1 MKRII
6 LLTIVL
12 FVQNILFAQI
22 ETLSSEWSGTG
33 FALNKGYVVT
43 NYHVVEG
50 ARTIRIVGI
59 HGEMYKA
66 YKAIVVAV
74 DTNNDIALLKITD
87 KNFKGFNV
95 IPYSVKTQLA
105 EVGESVFILGYPLT
119 QTMGDEVKLTT
130 GVISSRS
137 GFQGDKSI
145 YQTTAPIQPG
155 NSGGPLFDNNG
166 NIIGIVCAK
175 HTGAENV
182 GYAIKSAYL
191 KNLLETSLDI
201 PILPSSNLLSNQ
213 SLPNKVKLAK
223 KFVYLI
229 YCSDE
234 YDVENDEEEKPKNR
248 STQYVEIVPPLT
260 YEVKEFNIYT
270 TSENHNKTI
279 KIKKLRTSEEYTE
292 IDVEVHNYSFRDT
305 LIGVPEDLYISAGK
319 YAYALDDVKGLLISP
334 HAQNLRAQQCIKAT
348 LYFSPIP
355 AEIRK
360 ISLQGGGKDWYFW
373 GITFGE

>member
-1 MKRII
+1 MKRILLSFI
-6 LLTIVL
+6 VLLTQN
-12 FVQNILFAQI
+12 FVFAQL
-22 ETLSSEWSGTG
+22 EALSSEWSGSG

-50 ARTIRIVGI
+50 ARTIRIVGVN
-59 HGEMYKA
+59 GEMYKA
-66 YKAIVVAV
+66 YRAIIVAV
-74 DTNNDIALLKITD
+74 DTYNDIAILKIED
-87 KNFKGFNV
+87 KKFKGFSS
-95 IPYSVKTQLA
+95 IPYSIKTQLA

-166 NIIGIVCAK
+166 NVIGIVCAK
-175 HTGAENV
+175 HKGAENV
-182 GYAIKSAYL
+182 GYAIKSTYL
-191 KNLLETSLDI
+191 KNLIETSLDK
-201 PILPSSNLLSNQ
+201 PILPTSNQLSNQ
-213 SLPNKVKLAK
+213 SLPNKVRLAK
-223 KFVYLI
+223 KYVYLI

-234 YDVENDEEEKPKNR
+234 YEITNVEEQKPNNKSSIDVEETAP
-248 STQYVEIVPPLT
+248 IT
-260 YEVKEFNIYT
+260 YETKEFNVYT

-279 KIKKLRTSEEYTE
+279 KLKKIRTSEEYTE
-292 IDVEVHNYSFRDT
+292 IDIEVHNYSFIDT
-305 LIGVPEDLYISAGK
+305 LISVPEDLYLYDGRIG
-319 YAYALDDVKGLLISP
+319 YALDDVKGILISP
-334 HAQNLRAQQCIKAT
+334 HAQNLRAQQYIKAT

-355 AEIRK
+355 AEVRK
-360 ISLQGGGKDWYFW
+360 VSLQGGGKDWYFY